1 MPIQPHS
8 REWRFAVAPRHRL
21 AETGARFSLARVP
34 MTTVLL
40 FDLLK
45 GIAVGIVI
53 ALPVGPVGVLCVRRT
68 LFEGPIFGFVSG
80 LGAATADTIFGI
92 VAGFGLTIV
101 RDFMLRFQD
110 WFGAAGGLF
119 LLYVGIKALLSAAEA
134 EPEPVED
141 EALFAAYAS
150 TFALTI
156 TNPITILAFAGI
168 FAKVGVSA
176 EVGFLDT
183 GVLVGGVF
191 LGSLLWWL
199 GLSFGIA
206 GLRRVAG
213 TVRLSWLNRIS
224 GVILAVSGIGLLSA
238 ALLAFAGVPI

>member
-1 MPIQPHS
+1 
-8 REWRFAVAPRHRL
+8 
-21 AETGARFSLARVP
+21 
-34 MTTVLL
+34 MTVQLLIDLVKGVL
-40 FDLLK
+40 
-45 GIAVGIVI
+45 VGIVI

-68 LFEGPIFGFVSG
+68 LFEGPSYGFVSG

-101 RDFMLRFQD
+101 RDVLLRYQD
-110 WFGAAGGLF
+110 WLGAAGGVF
-119 LLYVGIKALLSAAEA
+119 LIYVGVRALVRGGDG

-168 FAKVGVSA
+168 FAKVGVS
-176 EVGFLDT
+176 EHGGFLDT

-191 LGSLLWWL
+191 VGSLLWWL

-206 GLRRVAG
+206 WLRRVTG
-213 TVRLSWLNRIS
+213 TVRLVWLNRIS
-224 GVILAVSGIGLLSA
+224 GGILGVSGLGLLIA
-238 ALLAFAGVPI
+238 ALVELAATV